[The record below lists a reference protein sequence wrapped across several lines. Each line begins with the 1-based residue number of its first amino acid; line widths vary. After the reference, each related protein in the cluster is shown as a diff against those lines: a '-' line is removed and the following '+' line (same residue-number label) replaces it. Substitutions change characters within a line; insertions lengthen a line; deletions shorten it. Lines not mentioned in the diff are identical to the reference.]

1 MGSEKNVLIPK
12 EEYHKLL
19 VEKRNDYSLFKNLD
33 GVLRGEVVLEKL
45 GELFEVMT
53 LMKNLKLNSSN
64 FEEYLDLEVE
74 SRLLAEIDIVNKAQF
89 RDISKLALAPL
100 KDSPVI

>member
-1 MGSEKNVLIPK
+1 M
-12 EEYHKLL
+12 

-64 FEEYLDLEVE
+64 FEEYLDLEIE
-74 SRLLAEIDIVNKAQF
+74 SRLLAEIDIVNKA
-89 RDISKLALAPL
+89 
-100 KDSPVI
+100 

>member
-1 MGSEKNVLIPK
+1 M
-12 EEYHKLL
+12 
-19 VEKRNDYSLFKNLD
+19 D

-53 LMKNLKLNSSN
+53 PMKNLKLNSSN

-74 SRLLAEIDIVNKAQF
+74 SKLLAEIDIVNKVQF
-89 RDISKLALAPL
+89 HDINKLALAPL

>member
-1 MGSEKNVLIPK
+1 
-12 EEYHKLL
+12 
-19 VEKRNDYSLFKNLD
+19 
-33 GVLRGEVVLEKL
+33 
-45 GELFEVMT
+45 MT

-89 RDISKLALAPL
+89 CDISKLALAPL

>member
-1 MGSEKNVLIPK
+1 M
-12 EEYHKLL
+12 L
-19 VEKRNDYSLFKNLD
+19 VEKRNDYSLFKNMD

-53 LMKNLKLNSSN
+53 LMKNLKLNSSK
-64 FEEYLDLEVE
+64 FEEYLDLEIE

-89 RDISKLALAPL
+89 HDISKLALVPL